1 VSAGVE
7 FPADDVLRHADTLS
21 ESAAAILQARSAAGE
36 VAMGSQAYG
45 QLCQF
50 LPVLLSPLFASATD
64 VMNDAVDALEET
76 ALNLR
81 RTARDMTA
89 TDGDSADRLGA
100 AGRPGVDLPL

>member
-1 VSAGVE
+1 
-7 FPADDVLRHADTLS
+7 
-21 ESAAAILQARSAAGE
+21 
-36 VAMGSQAYG
+36 
-45 QLCQF
+45 
-50 LPVLLSPLFASATD
+50 
-64 VMNDAVDALEET
+64 LEET